1 LVVAVLLALLA
12 WGGYEGHGRLQAHA
26 LRGRLLDADT
36 NEVPTI
42 VQDMAPYRL
51 WLDPLLNDAYAEA
64 EASKDAH
71 KQLPPSLALLPA
83 DATQV
88 EYLYARLLK
97 AEPHEVPVIRDALA
111 AHKLE
116 LKDRLWAVVERPEK
130 GKEQQRLR
138 AAAALV

>member
-1 LVVAVLLALLA
+1 D
-12 WGGYEGHGRLQAHA
+12 AHA
-26 LRGRLLDADT
+26 
-36 NEVPTI
+36 
-42 VQDMAPYRL
+42 Q
-51 WLDPLLNDAYAEA
+51 A

-71 KQLPPSLALLPA
+71 KQLHASLALLPA

-88 EYLYARLLK
+88 EYLYARLMK

-138 AAAALV
+138 AAAALVSYDPVSQRWDKGREPVANDLVRVPALHLAGWLE